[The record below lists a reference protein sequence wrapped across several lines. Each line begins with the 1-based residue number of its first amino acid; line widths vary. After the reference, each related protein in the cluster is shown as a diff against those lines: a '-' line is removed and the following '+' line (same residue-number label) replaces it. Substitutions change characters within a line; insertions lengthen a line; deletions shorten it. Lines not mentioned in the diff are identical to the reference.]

1 MSDLVQ
7 LTRDGDI
14 GIITIHNP
22 PVNAL
27 SPGVPEGI
35 AALVEE
41 VQADPALA
49 AAVVIGAGRTFIAG
63 ADIRE
68 FVKITSGEG
77 GAIALNPVLEK
88 IEASRKPVV
97 AAIHGTALGGGLE
110 VAMACHNRV
119 AVPEARLGQ
128 PEVKLGLIPG
138 AGGTVRLPRLI
149 GPAKAAA
156 MCAIGDPI
164 GAPEAHALGLIDR
177 LIDGDLLTGAIAFA
191 REVAGN
197 PVRRTCDLSEKLREF
212 DRLRL
217 PEKLKG
223 RKAPQAAIRC
233 VENAVVK
240 PFEEALAEERRV
252 FEELLHSDE
261 SKALVHVFFGERE
274 VAKVPGVPVVK
285 ELGFSKVAVI
295 GAGTMGGGIA
305 MSYANAGFEVLLIET
320 AEEALRRGMATIA
333 RNYESS
339 VSKGRMSRVEA
350 DARMGRIRPAVDP
363 QLTNPWLG
371 EAGLIVEAVFENM
384 ELKKSVFANLDQVA
398 GPNAI
403 LATNTS
409 TLSIDEIAS
418 ATGRPGRV
426 VGHHFFSPA
435 NVMRLL
441 EIVRGAATEPEVLGV
456 SLALAKKLG
465 KVGVVA
471 GNCRGFIGNRMF
483 HPYRREA
490 QFLVEEGASI
500 YDVDQTLVDFG
511 MAMGP
516 LAVGDL
522 AGLDVGWRIRKEFA
536 HLDDPTHRRALIED
550 RLCEMGRFGQKTNRG
565 WYLYD
570 ENRNRQVDPEAAAM
584 AERLSHEA
592 GVRRRKIG
600 REEILDRCL
609 YALVNEGCRIL
620 EEGIA
625 LRPVDI
631 DIVYIYGYGF
641 PGHRGGPMKYAELV
655 GWGKVYDRVCELER
669 EHGVLWAPSSMLR
682 ELAGAKA

>member
-1 MSDLVQ
+1 MAELVQ
-7 LTRDGDI
+7 LTRQSGV
-14 GIITIHNP
+14 GVITIENP

-27 SPGVPEGI
+27 SPGVPEAI
-35 AALVEE
+35 AACVEQVE
-41 VQADPALA
+41 ADPDLV
-49 AAVVIGAGRTFIAG
+49 AAVVIGGGRTFIAG

-68 FVKITSGEG
+68 FVKITSGEKG
-77 GAIALNPVLEK
+77 SIALNPVLERV
-88 IEASRKPVV
+88 EASRKPVV

-110 VAMACHNRV
+110 VAMACHYRV
-119 AVPEARLGQ
+119 AVPSAQLGQ

-149 GPAKAAA
+149 GPAKAAE
-156 MCAIGDPI
+156 MCALGEPI
-164 GAPEAHALGLIDR
+164 RAAEAHSLGLVDR
-177 LIDGDLLTGAIAFA
+177 LIDGDLLAGAIDFA
-191 REVAGN
+191 REVA
-197 PVRRTCDLSEKLREF
+197 PTHPRRTCDSSEKLREF
-212 DRLRL
+212 DRPRL
-217 PEKLKG
+217 PSKLKG
-223 RKAPQAAIRC
+223 RLAPQAAIRC
-233 VENAVVK
+233 VENAVIK
-240 PFEEALAEERRV
+240 PFDEALAEERRT

-274 VAKVPGVPVVK
+274 VGKVPGVPAVK
-285 ELGFSKVAVI
+285 DVGFRKVAVI

-305 MSYANAGFEVLLIET
+305 MAYANAGFDVLLIET
-320 AEEALRRGMATIA
+320 AQEALDRGVETIR
-333 RNYESS
+333 RNYAST
-339 VSKGRMSRVEA
+339 VSKGRLSRGDA
-350 DARMGRIRPAVDP
+350 DARIARIRPVVDAE
-363 QLTNPWLG
+363 LTDPAIA

-384 ELKKSVFANLDQVA
+384 ELKKQVFAALDRVA
-398 GPNAI
+398 APDAV

-409 TLSIDEIAS
+409 TLSIDEIAA
-418 ATGRPGRV
+418 ATSRPGRV

-465 KVGVVA
+465 KIGVVA

-500 YDVDQTLVDFG
+500 FDVDQTLVDFG

-522 AGLDVGWRIRKEFA
+522 AGLDVGWRIRKEYA
-536 HLDDPTHRRALIED
+536 HLEDPSHRHALIED
-550 RLCEMGRFGQKTNRG
+550 RLCEMGRFGQKTSRG

-570 ENRNRQVDPEAAAM
+570 ENRTGRVDPEVAAL
-584 AERLSHEA
+584 AERLAHEA
-592 GVRRRKIG
+592 GIPRRKIT
-600 REEILDRCL
+600 RDEILDRCL
-609 YALVNEGCRIL
+609 FALANEGCRIL

-631 DIVYIYGYGF
+631 DIVYIHGYGF
-641 PGHRGGPMKYAELV
+641 PAHKGGPMKYAESI
-655 GWGKVYDRVCELER
+655 GWRKVYDRVCEFEQ
-669 EHGVLWAPSSMLR
+669 EHGEAMWAPAAKLR
-682 ELAGAKA
+682 ELAGV

>member
-1 MSDLVQ
+1 MADLVQ
-7 LTRDGDI
+7 LSRQDGI
-14 GIITIHNP
+14 GIITIDNP

-27 SPGVPEGI
+27 SPGVPESI
-35 AALVEE
+35 AACVDQ
-41 VQADPALA
+41 VNADPELS

-77 GAIALNPVLEK
+77 GAIALNPALEVV
-88 IEASRKPVV
+88 EGSRKPVV

-110 VAMACHNRV
+110 VAMACHYRV
-119 AVPEARLGQ
+119 AVATAQVGQ

-149 GPAKAAA
+149 GPAKAAEL
-156 MCAIGDPI
+156 CGIGDPI
-164 GAPEAHALGLIDR
+164 SAGEAHTLGLIDR
-177 LIDGDLLTGAIAFA
+177 IVDGDLLAGAVAFA
-191 REVAGN
+191 AEVAGRH
-197 PVRRTCDLSEKLREF
+197 PRRTCDRSEKLRQF
-212 DRLRL
+212 DRPRL
-217 PEKLKG
+217 PGNLRG
-223 RKAPQAAIRC
+223 RSAPLAAVQC
-233 VENAVVK
+233 VENAVQK

-252 FEELLHSDE
+252 FTELLHSDE

-274 VAKVPGVPVVK
+274 VAKVPGVPAVK
-285 ELGFSKVAVI
+285 DVGFRKVAVI

-305 MSYANAGFEVLLIET
+305 MAYANAGFDVLLIET
-320 AEEALRRGMATIA
+320 AAEPLTRGLETI
-333 RNYESS
+333 RCNYAST
-339 VSKGRMSRVEA
+339 VAKGRLTQA
-350 DARMGRIRPAVDP
+350 DTDLRLARIHPEVDP
-363 QLTNPWLG
+363 ELTHAGLA
-371 EAGLIVEAVFENM
+371 EAGLILEAVFENM
-384 ELKKSVFANLDQVA
+384 ALKKEVFARLDRIAAPGAV
-398 GPNAI
+398 

-409 TLSIDEIAS
+409 TLSIDEIAA
-418 ATGRPGRV
+418 ATSRPDRV

-441 EIVRGAATEPEVLGV
+441 EIVRGSATAPEVLGL
-456 SLALAKKLG
+456 SLAIAKMLG
-465 KVGVVA
+465 KIGVVA

-500 YDVDQTLVDFG
+500 YEVDQALFDFG

-522 AGLDVGWRIRKEFA
+522 AGLDVGWRIRKEYA
-536 HLDDPTHRRALIED
+536 HLEDPSHRQPLIED
-550 RLCEMGRFGQKTNRG
+550 RLCEMGRFGQKTGRG

-570 ENRNRQVDPEAAAM
+570 EKRNRSVDPEVAAL
-584 AERLSHEA
+584 AERIAHEA
-592 GVRRRKIG
+592 GIARRRIE
-600 REEILDRCL
+600 RQEIVDRCL

-631 DIVYIYGYGF
+631 DIVYIHGYGF
-641 PGHRGGPMKYAELV
+641 PAHRGGPMKYAELV
-655 GWGKVYDRVCELER
+655 GWRRVYDRVCEFEQA
-669 EHGVLWAPSSMLR
+669 HGVLWTPSAKLR
-682 ELAGAKA
+682 ELAGVR